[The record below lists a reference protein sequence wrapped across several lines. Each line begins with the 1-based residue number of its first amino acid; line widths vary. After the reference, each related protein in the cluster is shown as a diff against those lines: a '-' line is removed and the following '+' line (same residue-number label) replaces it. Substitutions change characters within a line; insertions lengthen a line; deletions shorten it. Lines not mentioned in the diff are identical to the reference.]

1 MRRDAGAM
9 RCRGAGQEARSL
21 LASRDG
27 TAPGA
32 VAAIL
37 RLLQRRAIRARYSPM
52 ADIRL
57 VGFDG
62 DDTLWRSEDYYRA
75 AEKQYEDIVGR
86 YIDLHDAGTLR
97 HLLEVERRNLK
108 VFGYG
113 VKGMV
118 LSMIEA
124 AIELTD
130 GRIGARDLHEVIEIG
145 RATLQHPV
153 ELIEGI
159 REAVAEIAAESPV
172 VLITKGDLF
181 HQESKIAASGLA
193 DLFPRIE
200 IVSEKDPPTYSRVLA
215 EFGVDPSQFVMVG
228 NSLRSDIEPVVRLGG
243 WGVHLP
249 YAVTWAHEA
258 EHGLAE
264 AHPRVLSVERAAQLP
279 QAVRGI
285 VGRARNGG

>member
-1 MRRDAGAM
+1 MDRCGRPAGSRYPADP
-9 RCRGAGQEARSL
+9 RASTAA
-21 LASRDG
+21 LAAL
-27 TAPGA
+27 T
-32 VAAIL
+32 
-37 RLLQRRAIRARYSPM
+37 M
-52 ADIRL
+52 NDIRL

-62 DDTLWRSEDYYRA
+62 DDTLWRSEDYYRS
-75 AEKQYEDIVGR
+75 AEKRYEEIVGR

-130 GRIGARDLHEVIEIG
+130 GRIAARDLHQVVEIG

-159 REAVAEIAAESPV
+159 REAVAAIAGDWPV

-181 HQESKIAASGLA
+181 HQEQKIAASGLA

-200 IVSEKDPPTYSRVLA
+200 IVSEKDPPTYARVLA
-215 EFGVDPSQFVMVG
+215 EFGIDATQFVMVG

-243 WGVHLP
+243 WGVHMP
-249 YAVTWAHEA
+249 YPLTWAHEA
-258 EHGLAE
+258 EHGLAQ
-264 AHPRVLSVERAAQLP
+264 AHPRVLAVEQAAQLP
-279 QAVRGI
+279 GAVHRI
-285 VGRARNGG
+285 VERARNGG

>member
-1 MRRDAGAM
+1 MPGS
-9 RCRGAGQEARSL
+9 GPEEARSL
-21 LASRDG
+21 LGSRAG
-27 TAPGA
+27 KAPGA

-62 DDTLWRSEDYYRA
+62 DDTLWRSEDYYRS
-75 AEKQYEDIVGR
+75 AEKRYEEIVGR

-113 VKGMV
+113 AKGMV

-130 GRIGARDLHEVIEIG
+130 GRIAARDLHQVIEIG
-145 RATLQHPV
+145 RETLQHPV
-153 ELIEGI
+153 ELIDGI
-159 REAVAEIAAESPV
+159 REAVAAIAADWPV

-181 HQESKIAASGLA
+181 HQEQKIAASGLA

-200 IVSEKDPPTYSRVLA
+200 IVSEKDPPTYARVLA
-215 EFGVDPSQFVMVG
+215 EFGIDATQFVMVG

-243 WGVHLP
+243 WGVHMP
-249 YAVTWAHEA
+249 YPLTWAHEA
-258 EHGLAE
+258 EHGLAQ
-264 AHPRVLSVERAAQLP
+264 AHPRVLAVEQAAQLP
-279 QAVRGI
+279 GAVRRI
-285 VGRARNGG
+285 VEQVRNSA

>member
-1 MRRDAGAM
+1 MHEIG
-9 RCRGAGQEARSL
+9 
-21 LASRDG
+21 
-27 TAPGA
+27 
-32 VAAIL
+32 
-37 RLLQRRAIRARYSPM
+37 
-52 ADIRL
+52 L

-75 AEKQYEDIVGR
+75 AEKRYEEIIGR

-97 HLLEVERRNLK
+97 HLLDVERRNLE

-113 VKGMV
+113 VKGMT

-130 GRIGARDLHEVIEIG
+130 GRIAARDLQQVVEIG
-145 RATLQHPV
+145 RDTLRHPV
-153 ELIEGI
+153 ELIDGI
-159 REAVAEIAAESPV
+159 REAVAAVAADLPV

-200 IVSEKDPPTYSRVLA
+200 IVSEKDPPTYARVLA
-215 EFGVDPSQFVMVG
+215 EFGIGAEQFVMVG

-243 WGVHLP
+243 WGVHIP
-249 YAVTWAHEA
+249 YAITWAHEA
-258 EHGLAE
+258 EHGLDD
-264 AHPRVLSVERAAQLP
+264 AHPRVLTVEQADALPAAVSRIAQ
-279 QAVRGI
+279 QAAV
-285 VGRARNGG
+285 A